1 MSAPSDDPFA
11 PPSVDPRP
19 ALSAASEARDVRVF
33 ALDDQ
38 GLAALGRRFRNGT
51 LVSLGVLS
59 ISATALVLMGHG
71 FSPLVAATAL
81 LMLGVMGVFGYRLQL
96 ERFETYRIEVAGDR
110 VTRRLRG
117 FADATIARAELSS
130 LVERRDGLELRGA
143 AGVVVFVRVELPG
156 YAEIRA
162 QLAEWMPV
170 RASRPLR
177 ASLGIV
183 AVVLVSGVSGPLA
196 MSSSSRPVA
205 VGACAVVV
213 ATTGYFIWDAWRSKR
228 MHVRAWFV
236 IVPLV
241 ALSMFGLVARVVKL
255 LLSPD

>member
-59 ISATALVLMGHG
+59 ISATALVLMSRGLG
-71 FSPLVAATAL
+71 PLVAATAL
-81 LMLGVMGVFGYRLQL
+81 LMLGVMGAGYRLQL
-96 ERFETYRIEVAGDR
+96 ERFETYRIEVASDR